1 MKLNQLPFLRGRAAM
16 LVIAVNN
23 APPRLRGRLAV
34 WLLEIRA
41 GVYVGNYSR
50 RTREMVWEQVRA
62 HLGEGDAIIAW
73 AAPNDAGYD
82 FDTYGINRRIPTD
95 LDGLKLVR
103 FTPLPSDADQQGN

>member
-1 MKLNQLPFLRGRAAM
+1 M
-16 LVIAVNN
+16 LVIVVNN

-50 RTREMVWEQVRA
+50 RTREMIWEQVTEEIA
-62 HLGEGDAIIAW
+62 DGDAIIAW

-82 FDTYGINRRIPTD
+82 FDTCGVNRRVPVD
-95 LDGLKLVR
+95 LDGAKLVE
-103 FTPLPSDADQQGN
+103 FSPPSADAPQHGH

>member
-1 MKLNQLPFLRGRAAM
+1 M

-62 HLGEGDAIIAW
+62 HIGEGDAIIAW

-103 FTPLPSDADQQGN
+103 FTPLPSDTDQKGN

>member
-1 MKLNQLPFLRGRAAM
+1 M

-41 GVYVGNYSR
+41 GIYVGNYSR
-50 RTREMVWEQVRA
+50 RTREMIWDQVRT
-62 HLGEGDAIIAW
+62 LIGEGDAIIAW

-82 FDTYGINRRIPTD
+82 FETCGVNRRVPTD
-95 LDGLKLVR
+95 LDGFKLVR
-103 FTPLPSDADQQGN
+103 FEPVAAFDNEENSP

>member
-1 MKLNQLPFLRGRAAM
+1 M
-16 LVIAVNN
+16 LVIVVEN

-50 RTREMVWEQVRA
+50 RTREMIWNQVKA
-62 HLGEGDAIIAW
+62 HIDDGDAVMAW

-82 FDTYGINRRIPTD
+82 FDTCGENRRMPLD
-95 LDGLKLVR
+95 LDGMKLVN
-103 FTPLPSDADQQGN
+103 FLPMPESGKAEP